1 MLKCLQKS
9 WLRGC
14 VPRRISCLL
23 LTVDVVMV
31 DVAQRDEVIDRV
43 RSPIFVMPFVV
54 KLQHLARIV
63 GR

>member
-43 RSPIFVMPFVV
+43 RSLELVR
-54 KLQHLARIV
+54 ARA
-63 GR
+63 